1 MTNKSIYLF
10 GEVLF
15 DCFPDQQPVLGGAPL
30 NVAWHLKGF
39 GIEPKLVT
47 AIGDDELGHVLR
59 DKMTQWGL
67 SLDHVQIKPEHPTGV
82 VAVSFHDGEPQ
93 YEITAPVAWD
103 FIDKQEVPTPENAL
117 FYHGTLA
124 TRNDIS
130 HQALTQLLEQNRDGR
145 IIDVNLRPP
154 FWQREQ
160 VLSSLHYGLLVKL
173 SQDELDILSD
183 SPELPWQE
191 RALKLKRSLDIVN
204 LLVTRGGDGA
214 TLFDAS
220 GEQHNTANDTQMV
233 RTVNSTVGAGDAFTS
248 VIILGMLNNWSWD
261 HTIERAHQFAGYIV
275 TQQGAIVEDI
285 TIYQDFI
292 NLWNI

>member
-1 MTNKSIYLF
+1 
-10 GEVLF
+10 
-15 DCFPDQQPVLGGAPL
+15 
-30 NVAWHLKGF
+30 
-39 GIEPKLVT
+39 
-47 AIGDDELGHVLR
+47 
-59 DKMTQWGL
+59 
-67 SLDHVQIKPEHPTGV
+67 V
-82 VAVSFHDGEPQ
+82 VDVSFHDGEPQ
-93 YEITAPVAWD
+93 YDITAPVAWD
-103 FIDKQEVPTPENAL
+103 FIDKQHLPTPKYAL
-117 FYHGTLA
+117 FYHGSLA
-124 TRNDIS
+124 TRNEVS
-130 HQALTQLLEQNRDGR
+130 QQALTQLLDQSRDGR

-154 FWQREQ
+154 FWQKEQ

-173 SQDELDILSD
+173 SLEELYILSD
-183 SPELPWQE
+183 SPELSWQE
-191 RALKLKRSLDIVN
+191 RALQLKRSLDIVN

-220 GEQHNTANDTQMV
+220 GEQHDTTSDTQMV

-248 VIILGMLNNWSWD
+248 VIILGMLNNWSWG